1 MGYGVPAAIA
11 AKLRFKNS
19 NVIAFAG
26 DGCFQMTHNEFAT
39 AVQFNA
45 GIVVIV
51 IDNEMYGTI
60 RMHQH
65 KNYQGKYKHTGLKN
79 PDFAKFAD
87 AMGGVGITVDNTNEF
102 IDKFKTAKKWSDE
115 NNLPW
120 LLHLKTG
127 QEMVLPGKRFDQI

>member
-1 MGYGVPAAIA
+1 MVA
-11 AKLRFKNS
+11 FK
-19 NVIAFAG
+19 
-26 DGCFQMTHNEFAT
+26 MTHNEFAT

-45 GIVVIV
+45 GIIIIVV
-51 IDNEMYGTI
+51 DNEMYGTI

-87 AMGGVGITVDNTNEF
+87 AMGGIGILQLIIQMNLLINSELQKNGQTK
-102 IDKFKTAKKWSDE
+102 I
-115 NNLPW
+115 NLPS

>member
-1 MGYGVPAAIA
+1 
-11 AKLRFKNS
+11 
-19 NVIAFAG
+19 
-26 DGCFQMTHNEFAT
+26 
-39 AVQFNA
+39 
-45 GIVVIV
+45 
-51 IDNEMYGTI
+51 MYGTI

-87 AMGGVGITVDNTNEF
+87 AMGGIGFSVINTNEF
-102 IDKFKTAKKWSDE
+102 IDKFKTAKEWSYK
-115 NNLPW
+115 NNLPS